1 MSAGATL
8 QFSGIPLNLLGDKKK
23 ASYIVTGTW
32 SKKAAAEA
40 KKYAEVEIAA
50 TIGADGS
57 MPTEFKVSEDSA
69 YVYLCDNETIEGREF
84 KTVPK
89 GLPAGIPVVA
99 DMSSNFLCRQ
109 INVADYGL
117 IYACAQKNFGPAG
130 MTVVI
135 VRNDLMGHA
144 HPLCPVIMD
153 YAVVA
158 KGKSMY
164 NTPPTYP
171 IYIAGLVFKWMLK
184 QGGLAAIE
192 AANERKAKLL
202 YDMIDSTPFWST
214 PVADPAY
221 RSSMNVPFTAQGGLQ
236 KEFLAFCTERGLV
249 TLKGHRD
256 IPNSFR
262 ASIYNSM
269 PYEGVEALVAAMK
282 EFQALQA

>member
-1 MSAGATL
+1 
-8 QFSGIPLNLLGDKKK
+8 
-23 ASYIVTGTW
+23 
-32 SKKAAAEA
+32 
-40 KKYAEVEIAA
+40 
-50 TIGADGS
+50 
-57 MPTEFKVSEDSA
+57 
-69 YVYLCDNETIEGREF
+69 
-84 KTVPK
+84 
-89 GLPAGIPVVA
+89 
-99 DMSSNFLCRQ
+99 MSSNFLCRQ

-202 YDMIDSTPFWST
+202 YDMIDSTP
-214 PVADPAY
+214 
-221 RSSMNVPFTAQGGLQ
+221 
-236 KEFLAFCTERGLV
+236 LV
-249 TLKGHRD
+249 HSR
-256 IPNSFR
+256 R
-262 ASIYNSM
+262 
-269 PYEGVEALVAAMK
+269 
-282 EFQALQA
+282 